1 MANNFPKRSEIF
13 KGDMGSIRDTV
24 ARPSLD
30 TLYQVHFSFGNYD
43 KWLEES
49 SVRSDQKRTQGRG
62 FQRKMSLMCTQAELP
77 GTSFV
82 ETNVIGHH
90 QGIQES
96 FPNLRNFPP
105 LNLVFYADADHVII
119 EVLESWMSYINPIF
133 NSGIRDSNAFTR
145 FNYPEDYKETIHVTK
160 FERDTFI
167 RESRNASY
175 QSDITSYEFVN
186 VWPIDL
192 TSMRVA
198 YGDSNV
204 LRCSVQFAYDRFFT
218 TFNYNDI
225 QKQVV
230 NTPIGVVNSKEVVAA
245 NTPVNQDPAVE
256 GGYTMSK
263 NTAIMNTDQLV
274 RMDNRQY
281 GNTVPPG
288 SFGITPKVKQKRKTS
303 RGSRY

>member
-1 MANNFPKRSEIF
+1 MSFPKRGQIF
-13 KGDMGSIRDTV
+13 KDSVDRIKSTV

-30 TLYQVHFSFGNYD
+30 TFYEVNFSFGKYQT
-43 KWLEES
+43 WL
-49 SVRSDQKRTQGRG
+49 SDAPGKRRTQGTD
-62 FQRKMSLMCTQAELP
+62 FMQKMKLMCTQAELP

-82 ETNVIGHH
+82 PSSAIGHR
-90 QGIQES
+90 QGIQEE

-119 EVLESWMSYINPIF
+119 EVLESWMSYINPVF

-145 FNYPEDYKETIHVTK
+145 FNYPEDYKETIHITK

-167 RESRNASY
+167 EESRNASY
-175 QSDITSYEFVN
+175 QSDLTSYEFVN

-230 NTPIGVVNSKEVVAA
+230 NRPVGIVNSKEIIAA
-245 NTPVNQDPAVE
+245 NTPVDPAAVE
-256 GGYTMSK
+256 GGYTISDK
-263 NTAIMNTDQLV
+263 NLSNAQLARV
-274 RMDNRQY
+274 AETKLGD
-281 GNTVPPG
+281 TVPPG
-288 SFGITPKVKQKRKTS
+288 AFGI
-303 RGSRY
+303 GSRSTDNLNPRYVQDGNNAL

>member
-1 MANNFPKRSEIF
+1 MSFPKRGQIF
-13 KGDMGSIRDTV
+13 KDSVDRIKSTV

-30 TLYQVHFSFGNYD
+30 TFYEVNFSFGKYQT
-43 KWLEES
+43 WL
-49 SVRSDQKRTQGRG
+49 SDAPGKRRTQGTD
-62 FQRKMSLMCTQAELP
+62 FMQKMKLMCTQAELP

-82 ETNVIGHH
+82 PSSAIGHR
-90 QGIQES
+90 QGIQEE

-230 NTPIGVVNSKEVVAA
+230 NSPVGIVNSKEIIAA
-245 NTPVNQDPAVE
+245 NTPVDPAAVE
-256 GGYTMSK
+256 GGYTISDK
-263 NTAIMNTDQLV
+263 NLSNAQLARV
-274 RMDNRQY
+274 AETKLGD
-281 GNTVPPG
+281 TVPPG
-288 SFGITPKVKQKRKTS
+288 AFGI
-303 RGSRY
+303 GSRSTDNLNPRYVQDGNNAL

>member
-1 MANNFPKRSEIF
+1 MSFPKRGQIF
-13 KGDMGSIRDTV
+13 KDSIDRIKSTV

-30 TLYQVHFSFGNYD
+30 TFYEVNFSFGKYQT
-43 KWLEES
+43 WL
-49 SVRSDQKRTQGRG
+49 SDAPGKRRTQGTD
-62 FQRKMSLMCTQAELP
+62 FMQKMSLMCTQAELP
-77 GTSFV
+77 GTSFIEESV
-82 ETNVIGHH
+82 TGHR
-90 QGIQES
+90 QGITEA

-145 FNYPEDYKETIHVTK
+145 FNYPEDYKETIHITK

-167 RESRNASY
+167 EESRNASY
-175 QSDITSYEFVN
+175 QSDLTSYEFVN

-230 NTPIGVVNSKEVVAA
+230 NTQVGIVNSKEIIAS
-245 NTPVNQDPAVE
+245 NTPVDPAAVE
-256 GGYTMSK
+256 GGYSISDK
-263 NTAIMNTDQLV
+263 NLSNAQLARV
-274 RMDNRQY
+274 AETRY
-281 GNTVPPG
+281 GDTVPPG
-288 SFGITPKVKQKRKTS
+288 AFGI
-303 RGSRY
+303 GSRSTDNLNPRYVQDGNNAL

>member
-1 MANNFPKRSEIF
+1 MSFPKRGQIF
-13 KGDMGSIRDTV
+13 KDRIDRIKSTV

-30 TLYQVHFSFGNYD
+30 TFYEVNFSFGKYQT
-43 KWLEES
+43 WL
-49 SVRSDQKRTQGRG
+49 SDAPGKRRTQGTD
-62 FQRKMSLMCTQAELP
+62 FMQKMSLMCTQAELP

-82 ETNVIGHH
+82 PSSAIGHR
-90 QGIQES
+90 QGIQEE

-145 FNYPEDYKETIHVTK
+145 FNYPEDYKETIHITK

-175 QSDITSYEFVN
+175 QSDLTSYEFVN

-204 LRCSVQFAYDRFFT
+204 LRCNVQFAYDRFFT
-218 TFNYNDI
+218 TFNYNDV

-230 NTPIGVVNSKEVVAA
+230 NKPVGIVNSKEIIAA
-245 NTPVNQDPAVE
+245 NTPVDPAAVE
-256 GGYTMSK
+256 GGYTISDK
-263 NTAIMNTDQLV
+263 NLSNAQLARV
-274 RMDNRQY
+274 AETKLGD
-281 GNTVPPG
+281 TVPPG
-288 SFGITPKVKQKRKTS
+288 AFGI
-303 RGSRY
+303 GSRSTDNLNPRYVQDGNNAL

>member
-1 MANNFPKRSEIF
+1 MSFPKRGQIF
-13 KGDMGSIRDTV
+13 QDSVDRIKSTV

-30 TLYQVHFSFGNYD
+30 TFYEVNFSFGKYQT
-43 KWLEES
+43 WL
-49 SVRSDQKRTQGRG
+49 RGDTPGKRRTQGTD
-62 FQRKMSLMCTQAELP
+62 FMQKMSLMCTQAELP

-82 ETNVIGHH
+82 PSSAIGHR
-90 QGIQES
+90 QGIQEE

-133 NSGIRDSNAFTR
+133 NSGIRDENAFTR
-145 FNYPEDYKETIHVTK
+145 FNYPEDYKETIHITK

-175 QSDITSYEFVN
+175 QSNMTSYEFVN

-225 QKQVV
+225 QKQVINRPV
-230 NTPIGVVNSKEVVAA
+230 GIVNSKEIIAA
-245 NTPVNQDPAVE
+245 NTPVDPAAVE
-256 GGYTMSK
+256 GGYTISDK
-263 NTAIMNTDQLV
+263 NLSNAQLARV
-274 RMDNRQY
+274 AETKLGD
-281 GNTVPPG
+281 TVPPG
-288 SFGITPKVKQKRKTS
+288 AFGI
-303 RGSRY
+303 GSRSTDNLNPRYVQDGNNAL